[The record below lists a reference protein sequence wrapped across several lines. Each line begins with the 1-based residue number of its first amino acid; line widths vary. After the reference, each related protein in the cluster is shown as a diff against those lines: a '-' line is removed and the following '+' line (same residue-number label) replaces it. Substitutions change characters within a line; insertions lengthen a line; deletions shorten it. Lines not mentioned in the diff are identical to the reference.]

1 VAFGLM
7 SDELAGQTILSGD
20 PRAVPAAEI
29 DRLEVQGTAPLP
41 F

>member
-1 VAFGLM
+1 M
-7 SDELAGQTILSGD
+7 SDERAGRTVLTAD

-29 DRLEVQGTAPLP
+29 DRIEVLGTAPVQ